1 MLGQKQ
7 WREEL
12 QYDAITCMFAIHYF
26 FESEKAIKTFLHNV
40 SINLREGSLDTAQ
53 SLLYGWASNL
63 RYCFALACLHALAF
77 FHLDNTCVA
86 LVLCCRL
93 TQMHAPLKNT
103 CPLSC
108 HLSCPQLC

>member
-40 SINLREGSLDTAQ
+40 SINLREG
-53 SLLYGWASNL
+53 
-63 RYCFALACLHALAF
+63 
-77 FHLDNTCVA
+77 
-86 LVLCCRL
+86 
-93 TQMHAPLKNT
+93 
-103 CPLSC
+103 
-108 HLSCPQLC
+108 

>member
-40 SINLREGSLDTAQ
+40 SINLREG
-53 SLLYGWASNL
+53 NL
-63 RYCFALACLHALAF
+63 KHCSTL
-77 FHLDNTCVA
+77 
-86 LVLCCRL
+86 
-93 TQMHAPLKNT
+93 PL
-103 CPLSC
+103 
-108 HLSCPQLC
+108 QLCQCSQLLFSISTT